1 MATRLRGALARAVA
15 RASGASAAR
24 RDARASREVASRAS
38 RAPTARAESSSTA
51 RARALDR
58 GVASASAP
66 WYAASPSGRAVTL
79 LYAFAS
85 SADRGRWDV
94 FGDFEHGGASAC
106 ELVASSDDGDDADE
120 DSSDAATATARR
132 REALRERYGTLRGRI
147 DCGPPPSGTKTR
159 LRRSGFAGA
168 RTKPLAKTLVN
179 PDPTLDF
186 DAYDAL
192 SYRVRGDGRM
202 YVASV
207 RTENWMTGDSTEDVW
222 QAAFRPPRDEWVD
235 VVVPIEAF
243 VQTYRGRAV
252 ADHARMSANRVVFLG
267 LAVAGS
273 AETSVEAR
281 RAEADGPFRL
291 DVHSISGL
299 RMTEEEMESRVA
311 ARDGTRENYPCG
323 GFATSAVEALDALDD
338 FVDSH

>member
-24 RDARASREVASRAS
+24 RDARASREARRARRGRRR
-38 RAPTARAESSSTA
+38 RARNRRRRRARARSTA
-51 RARALDR
+51 R
-58 GVASASAP
+58 VASASAP

-207 RTENWMTGDSTEDVW
+207 RTENWMTGDSDG
-222 QAAFRPPRDEWVD
+222 
-235 VVVPIEAF
+235 
-243 VQTYRGRAV
+243 GR
-252 ADHARMSANRVVFLG
+252 
-267 LAVAGS
+267 VAGGVS
-273 AETSVEAR
+273 TAEGRVGGRRRPHRGVRADASRTR
-281 RAEADGPFRL
+281 RAP
-291 DVHSISGL
+291 I
-299 RMTEEEMESRVA
+299 
-311 ARDGTRENYPCG
+311 TR
-323 GFATSAVEALDALDD
+323 A
-338 FVDSH
+338 